1 MSEILLKA
9 EGNGFD
15 GGVYDLRAVETVISS
30 YRQIID
36 KTLPVCLNHKTLSA
50 ELRSKVKYEV
60 QIRQGSLEVITN
72 LVLQHKDDALALL
85 ASDGG
90 KGITELLAKMFV
102 AVIDLRRKYTDMQE
116 KGIKPSI
123 HIENGDY
130 IDQSTHNSGTI
141 NNYITINNP
150 NTIIAADN
158 SRASMDRLING
169 VDGEII
175 SSVELSNKNNQT
187 KITHE
192 DRRITGKLK
201 EELPAHIDII
211 GRLDAVTFSSHR
223 GTIVSGNGRHSIT
236 WDESLRNKVQQI
248 ADVEGI
254 LFKARPIID
263 NRRMHKENTIA
274 FHLLDCYNP
283 QLDMSFQ

>member
-1 MSEILLKA
+1 VSEILLKA

-36 KTLPVCLNHKTLSA
+36 KTLPVVLNHKTLTP
-50 ELRSKVKYEV
+50 EIRNKVKYEV
-60 QIRQGSLEVITN
+60 QIKQGSLEVYTN
-72 LVLQHKDDALALL
+72 LVLQHKDDIAALL
-85 ASDGG
+85 LADGG
-90 KGITELLAKMFV
+90 KGITEVLAKLIV
-102 AVIDLRRKYTDMQE
+102 SVIDFRRKFTDLLE

-123 HIENGDY
+123 GISNGNY
-130 IDQSTHNSGTI
+130 IDNSIQNSGTI
-141 NNYITINNP
+141 NITINNP
-150 NTIIAADN
+150 KTYIAADS
-158 SRASMDRLING
+158 SRMPMDRLING
-169 VDGEII
+169 VDGDII
-175 SSVELSNKNNQT
+175 NSVELTNNQEQV
-187 KITHE
+187 KLTHE
-192 DRRITGKLK
+192 DKRITGKLK
-201 EELPAHIDII
+201 EELPAHIEII

-236 WDESLRNKVQQI
+236 WDESLRVKVQQI

-263 NRRMHKENTIA
+263 NRRVKDNTIA

-283 QLDMSFQ
+283 QQSIAFNP